1 MLLYNSIGV
10 LKYDIIPSYGFR
22 LVLEIEQD
30 IVDYYYSLIPKYYG
44 VKSQQYKA
52 HISVVRKE
60 TPPYLYF
67 WGKYQDRPIR
77 YFWEPTIYHENNY
90 WWLDCFCLELEE
102 IRKELGLWYKGK
114 YTMPPKPWGK
124 YFHCTIGN
132 NK

>member
-10 LKYDIIPSYGFR
+10 LKYDVISDYGYR

-30 IVDYYYSLIPKYYG
+30 IVDYYYSLIPKYYE

-60 TPPYLYF
+60 TPSNLYY
-67 WGKYQDRPIR
+67 WGKYQDRSIN
-77 YFWEPTIYHENNY
+77 YSWSPTIYYEYPY
-90 WWLDCFCLELEE
+90 WWLDCFSLELEE
-102 IRKELGLWYKGK
+102 IRKELGLWYQGK
-114 YTMPPKPWGK
+114 YTIPPKPYNK
-124 YFHCTIGN
+124 FFHCTVAN